1 MALAANLRMADSGA
15 MEEDEIIKRAQ
26 ERLRAIIDERRELES
41 FIATYRKLAA
51 ETQSASGE
59 AVPAP
64 VRAASTDEIV
74 SAAMTLIA
82 AKGAPM
88 RIGEIHE
95 ALTAQDIKIG
105 GRNPRNNLGAKL
117 SADRRLESVP
127 GHGWWFRGEA
137 LPPHVAS
144 ESYPRQLGVGENAE
158 GPATDV
164 ARPYSNGAAV
174 GAA

>member
-1 MALAANLRMADSGA
+1 
-15 MEEDEIIKRAQ
+15 MEEDDILRKAQ
-26 ERLRAIIDERRELES
+26 DRLRALIDERRELEI
-41 FIATYRKLAA
+41 FIATYRRLASEAAA
-51 ETQSASGE
+51 ESGQPV
-59 AVPAP
+59 AVP
-64 VRAASTDEIV
+64 VRPASTDEIV

-82 AKGAPM
+82 NKNAPM
-88 RIGEIHE
+88 RIGELHD
-95 ALTAQDIKIG
+95 ALVAQEIRIG

-117 SADRRLESVP
+117 SADPRLESIP
-127 GHGWWFRGEA
+127 GHGWWFKGEA